1 MTDITDKQETNLER
15 RVVTAITRYPQ
26 PKEIFD
32 TILENSWEYSVD
44 NQEAF
49 SCRDRALTSLCECT
63 AGRITE
69 VTGGPKFQ
77 RVYISGLYPNPK
89 DKRNWQVEVI
99 GKHSGLKKENL
110 TIDKNFIHISGMT
123 VVKRSKKVLA
133 KHGNSAAT
141 RPDFVIPLKTG
152 LFDNPFWDQL
162 VPFGWLIIE
171 YMKRFEPKTE
181 KLFPFEDTR
190 AYQIIREVTG
200 NYPNWFRAQAEN
212 FYGHYLLTDTIKLSK
227 FVNIQDPKHVKHYI
241 GYSWDEQLKDKTLSM
256 NFDWIEPAVEQIKK
270 RIGTKPLKN
279 LASPNMHH

>member
-1 MTDITDKQETNLER
+1 MKLEMVISTDITDRQETNLAK

-26 PKEIFD
+26 PKEIYQA
-32 TILENSWEYSVD
+32 TTTKEWPYSIT
-44 NQEAF
+44 NQEVYA
-49 SCRDRALTSLCECT
+49 CRDRAMTSLCECT

-77 RVYISGLYPNPK
+77 RIYISGLYPNPR
-89 DKRNWQVEVI
+89 DKRNWQTEI
-99 GKHSGLKKENL
+99 TGKHLGLQTENL
-110 TIDKNFIHISGMT
+110 TVDQNFIHISGMT
-123 VVKRSKKVLA
+123 VVKRSKKVIQ
-133 KHGNSAAT
+133 KHGLTATT
-141 RPDFVIPLKTG
+141 RPDFVIPLKTD
-152 LFDNPFWDQL
+152 LYDNPFWNQL
-162 VPFGWLIIE
+162 VPFGWLILE
-171 YMKRFEPKTE
+171 YLQKYAPKKG

-256 NFDWIEPAVEQIKK
+256 DFDWIPLAVDDIKD
-270 RIGTKPLKN
+270 RLRFNG
-279 LASPNMHH
+279 